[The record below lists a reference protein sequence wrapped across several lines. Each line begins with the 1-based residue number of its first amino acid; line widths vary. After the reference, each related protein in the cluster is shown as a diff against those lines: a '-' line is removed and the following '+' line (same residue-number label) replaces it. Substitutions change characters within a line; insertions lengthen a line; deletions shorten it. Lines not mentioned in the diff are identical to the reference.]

1 MSQRDTAT
9 ADVNHLLMDPI
20 PYFVPM
26 AKGRKRTASNEI
38 PSTAPCKVR
47 KHTVKYLQHTANKP
61 KAYNAAIK
69 AASDNAIKT
78 ICNAAL
84 NVQRNKRVK
93 LTPAHRSLFAQ
104 HDTAIQK
111 LVSKKIALP
120 KKRKLLTQRGGA
132 FWIPA
137 LIAAA
142 ISSIGSSLFG
152 GNRP

>member
-1 MSQRDTAT
+1 
-9 ADVNHLLMDPI
+9 MDPI
-20 PYFVPM
+20 PYYVPM
-26 AKGRKRTASNEI
+26 VRGRKRKTSNEVI
-38 PSTAPCKVR
+38 STAPSKVR
-47 KHTVKYLQHTANKP
+47 KHTVKYLQHTVNKP

-84 NVQRNKRVK
+84 NVQRNKRVR
-93 LTPAHRSLFAQ
+93 LTPAHRALFSQ
-104 HDTAIQK
+104 HDTVIQK
-111 LVSKKIALP
+111 LVSKKIGLP

-137 LIAAA
+137 LIDAA

-152 GNRP
+152 GNRS